1 MQYEQIMNICFLM
14 KCLEY
19 FLSIEHGS
27 EINIFDIRRGKID
40 RLNGGIR
47 GVPRRSPFVRTDC
60 TLKQKDSLY
69 VVGALKG
76 AADMSLYKSDPN
88 TGKWIGL
95 GPIPENTIKVGIDKC
110 SQFKDTW
117 DGPREN
123 NGRLITSLNLPQP

>member
-1 MQYEQIMNICFLM
+1 M
-14 KCLEY
+14 KCSEY

-110 SQFKDTW
+110 SQFNSYASAGTICSRAIGCQIKPPSGQKLT
-117 DGPREN
+117 N
-123 NGRLITSLNLPQP
+123 LCLIY